1 MLRMRGGAFRLAAI
15 ARHRPGRLLCS
26 SRTYITGA
34 RNDFENDFEAKN
46 SAKRRT
52 ELQAFLAVLR
62 PDETAALATQGE
74 LERVM
79 SPFARGGYFA
89 SRADLA
95 DAVRAAQDH
104 LASAEATSLVRSLPA
119 VAEPAATEPAA
130 GEAAA
135 VDSAAAGATPPES
148 SGAAPSA
155 AAAEGGSGIRL
166 GPQHGSWHPEGP
178 TGTTEPKAAE
188 QKVAEPPVVADDS
201 EAEREPMELTEA
213 ERQAIHSLRVSLAL
227 PQLVTLW
234 ERQSAAAPAS
244 PAYEMPLAR
253 AVEVARTLGGGEP
266 LAALQLELEHA
277 VETGSVPSAAQVR
290 EAAHRVVANAQP
302 LYAALLR
309 RSGLLLPKEEA
320 RLLKLEASAAM
331 RDELRQ
337 QSLWQRLR
345 RMTGSPPQ
353 RPEGPAW
360 LGDAAEKEPREARL
374 YAALASEAALHDS
387 LATAFFACHD
397 RWTTRRRRAKGT
409 AKYLGLFVSLNM
421 LDFLLTN
428 A

>member
-1 MLRMRGGAFRLAAI
+1 MVRLAAV

-34 RNDFENDFEAKN
+34 RNDFENDFEVKN

-104 LASAEATSLVRSLPA
+104 LAGAEATSLVRSLPA

-135 VDSAAAGATPPES
+135 ADSATAGATLPES
-148 SGAAPSA
+148 SGTAPSA

-178 TGTTEPKAAE
+178 TGTTEPGAAE
-188 QKVAEPPVVADDS
+188 QKVAETPVVADDS

-244 PAYEMPLAR
+244 PASPAYEMSLAR
-253 AVEVARTLGGGEP
+253 AVEVARTLGSGEP
-266 LAALQLELEHA
+266 LAALQLELELA
-277 VETGSVPSAAQVR
+277 VEAGSEPSAAQVR

-331 RDELRQ
+331 RNELRH

-345 RMTGSPPQ
+345 RMASSPPQ

>member
-1 MLRMRGGAFRLAAI
+1 MLRVRGAVRLAAV

-26 SRTYITGA
+26 SRTYIAGA
-34 RNDFENDFEAKN
+34 RNDFEHEFEVKN

-79 SPFARGGYFA
+79 SPFARGGHFA

-95 DAVRAAQDH
+95 DAVRAAQDL
-104 LASAEATSLVRSLPA
+104 LAGAEATSLVRSLPA

-135 VDSAAAGATPPES
+135 ADSAAAGATPPEL
-148 SGAAPSA
+148 SGTAPSAA

-188 QKVAEPPVVADDS
+188 EKVAAPVVADDS
-201 EAEREPMELTEA
+201 EEEREPMELTEP
-213 ERQAIHSLRVSLAL
+213 ERQAVYSLRVSLAL

-253 AVEVARTLGGGEP
+253 AVEVARTLGSGEP
-266 LAALQLELEHA
+266 LAALQIELEHA
-277 VETGSVPSAAQVR
+277 VEAGSQPSAAQVR

-309 RSGLLLPKEEA
+309 RSGLLLPEEEA

-331 RDELRQ
+331 RNELRH

-345 RMTGSPPQ
+345 RMASSPPQ

-397 RWTTRRRRAKGT
+397 RSSTRRRRAKGT

>member
-1 MLRMRGGAFRLAAI
+1 M

-34 RNDFENDFEAKN
+34 RNDFENQFEVAN

-52 ELQAFLAVLR
+52 ELQAFLAALR
-62 PDETAALATQGE
+62 PDESAALATQSE
-74 LERVM
+74 LERIM
-79 SPFARGGYFA
+79 SPFARGGHFA

-104 LASAEATSLVRSLPA
+104 LAGAESTSLVRSLPA
-119 VAEPAATEPAA
+119 AEEPAATEPAA
-130 GEAAA
+130 TEPAATEP
-135 VDSAAAGATPPES
+135 AAAGTAAAAPAAVGPTPPES
-148 SGAAPSA
+148 SAAEPA
-155 AAAEGGSGIRL
+155 AAAAASADVAA
-166 GPQHGSWHPEGP
+166 
-178 TGTTEPKAAE
+178 PKAAE
-188 QKVAEPPVVADDS
+188 AVTADEGEVA
-201 EAEREPMELTEA
+201 RTPMELTEP
-213 ERQAIHSLRVSLAL
+213 ERQAVYSLRMSLAL
-227 PQLVTLW
+227 PQLLALW
-234 ERQSAAAPAS
+234 ERRSAAAPA
-244 PAYEMPLAR
+244 AAGYEMPLAG
-253 AVEVARTLGGGEP
+253 AVEAARTLGSGEP
-266 LAALQLELEHA
+266 LAALQLELELA
-277 VETGSVPSAAQVR
+277 AAAGSEPSPAQVR

-302 LYAALLR
+302 LHAALLR
-309 RSGLLLPKEEA
+309 RSGLLLPKEAA
-320 RLLKLEASAAM
+320 RLQGLESSTAL
-331 RDELRQ
+331 RNELRS

-345 RMTGSPPQ
+345 RMASSPPQ

-397 RWTTRRRRAKGT
+397 RSSTRRRRAKGT